1 MYRKKCG
8 APGEPGHFHVWDRT
22 LTTAAKEPASQ
33 QSPFDAANHI
43 KEESAR
49 ATDAADIR
57 CDGPTDLEF
66 PVTQPLAQIV
76 LTTCPADAAERLA
89 RGLVDARLAACVNI
103 VPAVRSI
110 YRWRGAIETAD
121 EVLLVIK
128 GSSAHFSAIEAH
140 VRATHPYEL
149 PELIAVPVV
158 AGLAAYV
165 SWLNH
170 PE

>member
-1 MYRKKCG
+1 M
-8 APGEPGHFHVWDRT
+8 T
-22 LTTAAKEPASQ
+22 Q
-33 QSPFDAANHI
+33 Q
-43 KEESAR
+43 
-49 ATDAADIR
+49 
-57 CDGPTDLEF
+57 
-66 PVTQPLAQIV
+66 VAQII
-76 LTTCPADAAERLA
+76 LTTCPADVAERLG

-103 VPAVRSI
+103 VPAVRSV
-110 YRWRGAIETAD
+110 YRWRGAVETAD

-128 GSSAHFSAIEAH
+128 GSDAQFAAIEAYI
-140 VRATHPYEL
+140 RAEHPYEL